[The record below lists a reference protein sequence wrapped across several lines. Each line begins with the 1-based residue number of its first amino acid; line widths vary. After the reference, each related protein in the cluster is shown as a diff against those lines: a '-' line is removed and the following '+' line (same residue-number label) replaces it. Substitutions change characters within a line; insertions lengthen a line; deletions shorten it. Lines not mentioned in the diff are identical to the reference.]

1 MEVAYLRPP
10 WLTESYHP
18 PGMLRLF
25 RSGRCLRLAALS
37 CGFGCF
43 ADGAN
48 LNDIDQ
54 VPRGARHAP

>member
-1 MEVAYLRPP
+1 
-10 WLTESYHP
+10 
-18 PGMLRLF
+18 MLRLF